1 MLKMRRGKIKN
12 KKVKGEGGKKMLKK
26 IKVKGLKKL
35 ITSILCLVALSTIN
49 TSTFAAEVPE
59 VLRFGLIPTE
69 SGTQITDRWQP
80 LFDHIERCLNIKVRA
95 YTASDYAGIIEAMR
109 FKKIEAAYFGPKS
122 YTDAHLRANGW
133 AIAREQRLDGST
145 GYYGVI
151 ITKKGSGLKTIKD
164 LKGKTYAFNDPN
176 STSGYLVPMTYF
188 LKEAKIIPEEYFSRV
203 IFSGSHEASIM
214 AVKMGKVDAA
224 STNDLDLDREMEAG
238 RISKD
243 DFNIVWKSD
252 IIPGSPL
259 VVRGDLSYGF
269 VMKLKKAI
277 LTFNDPEGL
286 RKLQLKGFVETKD
299 SDYNC
304 IREMKRVKEALRKKR

>member
-1 MLKMRRGKIKN
+1 
-12 KKVKGEGGKKMLKK
+12 MLKK
-26 IKVKGLKKL
+26 IGVRGLRKL
-35 ITSILCLVALSTIN
+35 AVSFLCLVVLGTAG
-49 TSTFAAEVPE
+49 TSSVFADEEPE

-133 AIAREQRLDGST
+133 AIAREQKIDGST

-164 LKGKTYAFNDPN
+164 IKGKTYAFNDPN

-224 STNDLDLDREMEAG
+224 STNDLDLARQIEAG